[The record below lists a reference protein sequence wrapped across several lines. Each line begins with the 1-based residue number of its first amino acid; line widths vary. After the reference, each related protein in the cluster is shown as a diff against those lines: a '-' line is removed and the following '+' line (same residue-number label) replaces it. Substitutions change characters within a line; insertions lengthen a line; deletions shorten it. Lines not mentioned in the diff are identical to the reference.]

1 MTHRLIQCKWHCLTV
16 ANVLTFETDIAIF
29 LWIIFK
35 FARTWCLK
43 KRNFRMDLFSRVI
56 FLIICADLISQ
67 IGYRWIFRE
76 DLFSRILV
84 LSMFYIFW
92 IFRDLFSARML
103 VTKLLL
109 KFFDISNGFIWIQI
123 LYWMSGKSKGADI
136 IKRFSFFFLFCLY
149 LYCLISCKI
158 FLTWSLKLSTT

>member
-1 MTHRLIQCKWHCLTV
+1 MSYCCKRTNIWNWHSNIQISYESFSNLPELG
-16 ANVLTFETDIAIF
+16 ALRREIF
-29 LWIIFK
+29 AWIYFHESFFK
-35 FARTWCLK
+35 YF
-43 KRNFRMDLFSRVI
+43 
-56 FLIICADLISQ
+56 ADLISQ

-123 LYWMSGKSKGADI
+123 LYWMSRRSKGADI

-158 FLTWSLKLSTT
+158 FLIWSLKLSTT

>member
-1 MTHRLIQCKWHCLTV
+1 MCCCCKRTKIWNRHSNIQISYEPFSNMPELVTLRREIF
-16 ANVLTFETDIAIF
+16 ASNFLTFCVIN
-29 LWIIFK
+29 
-35 FARTWCLK
+35 FANWRT
-43 KRNFRMDLFSRVI
+43 MD
-56 FLIICADLISQ
+56 
-67 IGYRWIFRE
+67 
-76 DLFSRILV
+76 FSRILV

-92 IFRDLFSARML
+92 FFRDLFSARML

-123 LYWMSGKSKGADI
+123 LYWMSRRSKGADI